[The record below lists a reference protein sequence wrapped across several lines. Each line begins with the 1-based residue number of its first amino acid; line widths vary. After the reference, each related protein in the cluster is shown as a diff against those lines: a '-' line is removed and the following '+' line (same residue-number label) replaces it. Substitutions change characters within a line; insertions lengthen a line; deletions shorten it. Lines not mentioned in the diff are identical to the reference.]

1 MISMKAFVIC
11 GGRGVRLRPYTDKM
25 PKPMLPIAGKPILQH
40 ILEHLKAGG
49 ITDITLFVGYLRQ
62 DIRDYF
68 GDGKKLGLKLTYVEE
83 EEERGTAG
91 AILHAKKPTETFLV
105 TMGDHLTDINLKEM
119 LAEHRKSGCIATM
132 AVKEHHT
139 KIEYGVIRTGKGGK
153 VDEFQ
158 EKPVL
163 MHKINTG
170 IYMLEPE
177 IFNYIKEKEDF
188 ARNVFPRLLSS
199 GKCIATYTL
208 TGHWHDIGNVEDYER
223 MKGRKG
229 CC

>member
-1 MISMKAFVIC
+1 MKAFVLC
-11 GGRGVRLRPYTDKM
+11 GGKGTRLRPYTDKM
-25 PKPMLPIAGKPILQH
+25 PKPMLPIQGKPILQH

-49 ITDITLFVGYLRQ
+49 ITDITLFVGYMRQ

-68 GDGKKLGLKLTYVEE
+68 GDGKKFGLKISYVEE

-91 AILHAKKPTETFLV
+91 AILHAKRPAETFLV
-105 TMGDHLTDINLKEM
+105 TMGDHLTDISIKEM
-119 LAEHRKSGCIATM
+119 LALHKKSGCTATIAVM
-132 AVKEHHT
+132 DHHT
-139 KIEYGVIRTGKGGK
+139 KIEYGVIRTRRDGK

-170 IYMLEPE
+170 IYIMEPE

-188 ARNVFPRLLSS
+188 AKNVFPRLLSS
-199 GKCIATYTL
+199 GKCIGTYTL
-208 TGHWHDIGNVEDYER
+208 TGYWRDIGNVEEYETI
-223 MKGRKG
+223 KGTGK
-229 CC
+229 C